1 MLNGGN
7 IPGNLYSARSHLRR
21 RVNRVSSFQP
31 GTRGGKPWHLIQGIS
46 YLRLFKFIS
55 HINNSIII
63 HQHPHHSQ
71 SHLIHHHT
79 SIIFNPY
86 PSLSHLPFCPSIVPI
101 QNITHSFLNESNL
114 KHTHFLNNSKSNHI
128 TFESKSF

>member
-1 MLNGGN
+1 MLNRGN
-7 IPGNLYSARSHLRR
+7 ILRNLYSARSHLRH
-21 RVNRVSSFQP
+21 RVNRVLSFWP
-31 GTRGGKPWHLIQGIS
+31 GTRGGKPRHFIKGIS
-46 YLRLFKFIS
+46 YLRSFKFIS

-86 PSLSHLPFCPSIVPI
+86 PSLSHFPFRPSIVPI
-101 QNITHSFLNESNL
+101 QNIIHSFLNELNL
-114 KHTHFLNNSKSNHI
+114 KHAHFLNNSKSNHI